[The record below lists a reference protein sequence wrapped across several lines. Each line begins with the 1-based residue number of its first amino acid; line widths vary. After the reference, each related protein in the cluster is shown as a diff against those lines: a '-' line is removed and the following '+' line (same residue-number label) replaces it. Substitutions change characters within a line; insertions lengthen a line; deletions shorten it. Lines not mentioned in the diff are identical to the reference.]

1 MVVAINDV
9 FPNGHKVTKKSNM
22 KLDDLRFK
30 IEGRAINMLPLLPGQ
45 VIGIANQ
52 GSFVVKYDNLH
63 ENITKIHEF

>member
-1 MVVAINDV
+1 
-9 FPNGHKVTKKSNM
+9 M

-63 ENITKIHEF
+63 EKITKIHEF